1 MKKFALFVWTALM
14 SLTPVQEKKLTK
26 TGSISFEASV
36 PSFEEIKA
44 KNNAV
49 TCILN
54 TNNGEIVVWEHL

>member
-1 MKKFALFVWTALM
+1 M

-54 TNNGEIVVWEHL
+54 SNNGEIAVLA